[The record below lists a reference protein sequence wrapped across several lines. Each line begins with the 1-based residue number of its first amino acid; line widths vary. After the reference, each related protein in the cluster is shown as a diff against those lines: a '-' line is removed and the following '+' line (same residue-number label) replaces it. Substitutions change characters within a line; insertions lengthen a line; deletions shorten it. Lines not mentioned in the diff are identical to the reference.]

1 MNKQYAQMLQLI
13 GGSIINISKV
23 ISPKI
28 NKGGLVLNKQEYM
41 DNITECII
49 SGYNTIININNSKI
63 LDSEF
68 FILLSAYRKLL
79 VCLEDLL
86 QNIEST
92 TITNIKIQDLSKSFS
107 NIREIES
114 DLNLAIIQIMNKK
127 LSENWS

>member
-28 NKGGLVLNKQEYM
+28 NNGGLVLNKQEYM

-92 TITNIKIQDLSKSFS
+92 ITNIKIQDLSKSFS

>member
-86 QNIEST
+86 QKIES

>member
-92 TITNIKIQDLSKSFS
+92 ITNIKIQDLSKSFS

>member
-1 MNKQYAQMLQLI
+1 MLQLI

-28 NKGGLVLNKQEYM
+28 NNGGLVLNKQEYM

-92 TITNIKIQDLSKSFS
+92 ITNIKIQDLSKSFS